1 MPLDRSTWGKFIA
14 LLGGA
19 AAMWLLVAPCS
30 AETASAQKNRQ
41 APKSYDADR
50 SRPSGQRFTPEEQ
63 RIIDQITANDWR
75 NGR

>member
-1 MPLDRSTWGKFIA
+1 MPLDRSTRRKLIA

-19 AAMWLLVAPCS
+19 AATLPLVTLAS
-30 AETASAQKNRQ
+30 AETASAQRYRQ

-50 SRPSGQRFTPEEQ
+50 SRPGGQRFTPEEQ
-63 RIIDQITANDWR
+63 RIIDQITANGWR